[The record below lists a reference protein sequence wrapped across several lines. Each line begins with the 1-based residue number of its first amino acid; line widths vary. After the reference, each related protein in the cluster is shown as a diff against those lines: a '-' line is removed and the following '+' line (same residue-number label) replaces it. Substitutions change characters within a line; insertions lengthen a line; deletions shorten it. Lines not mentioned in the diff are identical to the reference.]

1 MMQMKEKSIGRI
13 VGQTPLLGLDY
24 LSRRYDAQVY
34 AKAEFLNPMGSV
46 KDRVALEMIERAF
59 ERGEIDENTVV
70 AEATSG
76 NTGIG
81 LAGVCAARGLK
92 LIVVMPESMSPERR
106 KILRFLGAEL
116 RLTDASAG
124 MEGTLEELER
134 IAGSYEN
141 IFFPRQFENPDNPN
155 AHYRTTGPEVFEAME
170 GDIDIFVCA
179 VGTGGTISG
188 TGRYLKERIPKLR
201 IVALEPAGS
210 PFLSQGRRGS
220 HSIEGIGAGFLPATL
235 DMSLIDDIVT
245 IEDEEAMQHSRLL
258 ARETGLFAGISSGAN
273 LAGVEKVLSSYGKKG
288 ARVLTILP
296 DSADRYLSTRL
307 FDI

>member
-1 MMQMKEKSIGRI
+1 MKEKSIGRI
-13 VGQTPLLGLDY
+13 VGETPLLGLDY

-155 AHYRTTGPEVFEAME
+155 AHYRTTGPEVFGAME

-235 DMSLIDDIVT
+235 DMSLIDDIIT
-245 IEDEEAMQHSRLL
+245 IEDEEAMRHSRLL

-273 LAGVEKVLSSYGKKG
+273 LAGVEKVLSSYGEKG

>member
-13 VGQTPLLGLDY
+13 VGETPLLGLDY

-155 AHYRTTGPEVFEAME
+155 AHYKTTGPEVFEAME

-273 LAGVEKVLSSYGKKG
+273 LAGVEKVLGSYGKKG

>member
-1 MMQMKEKSIGRI
+1 
-13 VGQTPLLGLDY
+13 
-24 LSRRYDAQVY
+24 
-34 AKAEFLNPMGSV
+34 
-46 KDRVALEMIERAF
+46 
-59 ERGEIDENTVV
+59 
-70 AEATSG
+70 
-76 NTGIG
+76 
-81 LAGVCAARGLK
+81 
-92 LIVVMPESMSPERR
+92 
-106 KILRFLGAEL
+106 
-116 RLTDASAG
+116 
-124 MEGTLEELER
+124 
-134 IAGSYEN
+134 
-141 IFFPRQFENPDNPN
+141 
-155 AHYRTTGPEVFEAME
+155 ME

-235 DMSLIDDIVT
+235 DMSLIDDIVM

-273 LAGVEKVLSSYGKKG
+273 LAGVEKVLGSYGKKG

>member
-1 MMQMKEKSIGRI
+1 MKEKSIGRI
-13 VGQTPLLGLDY
+13 VGETPLLGLDY

-155 AHYRTTGPEVFEAME
+155 AHYKTTGPEVFEAME

>member
-24 LSRRYDAQVY
+24 LSRRCDAQVY

-155 AHYRTTGPEVFEAME
+155 AHYKTTGPEVFEAME

-235 DMSLIDDIVT
+235 DMSLIDDIVM

>member
-1 MMQMKEKSIGRI
+1 MQMKEKSIGRI

-155 AHYRTTGPEVFEAME
+155 AHYKTTGPEVFEAME

>member
-13 VGQTPLLGLDY
+13 VGETPLLGLDY

-155 AHYRTTGPEVFEAME
+155 AHYRTTGPEVFGAME

-235 DMSLIDDIVT
+235 DMSLIDDIIT
-245 IEDEEAMQHSRLL
+245 IEDEEAMRHSRLL

-273 LAGVEKVLSSYGKKG
+273 LAGVEKVLSSYGEKG

>member
-155 AHYRTTGPEVFEAME
+155 AHYKTTGPEVFEAME

>member
-1 MMQMKEKSIGRI
+1 MKEKSIGRI

>member
-13 VGQTPLLGLDY
+13 VGETPLLGLDY

-155 AHYRTTGPEVFEAME
+155 AHYKTTGPEVFEAME

>member
-1 MMQMKEKSIGRI
+1 MKEKSIGRI

-155 AHYRTTGPEVFEAME
+155 AHYKTTGPEVFEAME

>member
-13 VGQTPLLGLDY
+13 VGETPLLGLDY

-155 AHYRTTGPEVFEAME
+155 AHYRTTGPEVFGAME

-179 VGTGGTISG
+179 VGSGGTISG

-235 DMSLIDDIVT
+235 DMSLIDDIIT
-245 IEDEEAMQHSRLL
+245 IEDEEAMRHSRLL

-273 LAGVEKVLSSYGKKG
+273 LAGVEKVLSSYGEKG